1 MLMDPAIFGVRSRL
15 PFPLCNPQD
24 TPSHQPVPCGPCTER
39 VEWRLG
45 GCFWVARVARGTH
58 PPRPGCVSGE
68 VAGRAAPSD
77 GFGGRVQ
84 SVLRIASVTGALT
97 PGRKCARKSKGLEGQ
112 G

>member
-24 TPSHQPVPCGPCTER
+24 TPSHQPVPCGSRTER

-45 GCFWVARVARGTH
+45 GCFLGCQSRKRH

-84 SVLRIASVTGALT
+84 SVLRVAPVTGALT
-97 PGRKCARKSKGLEGQ
+97 PGRKCARKSEGLEGQ